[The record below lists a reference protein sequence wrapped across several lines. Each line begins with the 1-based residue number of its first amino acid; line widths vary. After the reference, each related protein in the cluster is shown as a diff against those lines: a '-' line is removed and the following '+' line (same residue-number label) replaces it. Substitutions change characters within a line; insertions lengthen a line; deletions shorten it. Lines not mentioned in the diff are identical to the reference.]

1 MAELKP
7 RKVKPKKSNVFSKI
21 LSWFLILAFI
31 SLSGY
36 LGYIVIQ
43 LKTDKRVAEQE
54 TQVQVLEGQ
63 VQILQVTIEKLKL
76 EGENLQKNPDLSKYE
91 QSSFK
96 KDIISTKSVAKVTA
110 YACPTKKNVHTWTDK
125 EIEMN
130 CPSWNGVH
138 GTTAVGVI
146 PKTEYTIACDSNWI
160 GKIIHIEGVGK
171 RVCQDTGG
179 KIDNNGQIKIDE
191 FVQTK
196 EEANQKGIRYLTINP
211 V

>member
-125 EIEMN
+125 EIEMKLKKTG
-130 CPSWNGVH
+130 WNSEQIKYVMR
-138 GTTAVGVI
+138 
-146 PKTEYTIACDSNWI
+146 KY
-160 GKIIHIEGVGK
+160 VGK
-171 RVCQDTGG
+171 RTGMFEIPIN
-179 KIDNNGQIKIDE
+179 KILNIFKKKKHSISSSQRVHLHSPNKI
-191 FVQTK
+191 
-196 EEANQKGIRYLTINP
+196 
-211 V
+211 